1 MRYIY
6 IQSFV
11 LISLV
16 ILELCSRQC
25 SKCKTLTKVNNSKL
39 GKAELCFLFI
49 VLLLNEIYL
58 PTKFLVDTS
67 CSLRVMSWTRCGR
80 TDRHTY
86 GQSGIYTRSSPFG
99 EHEYSEYCQNILQI
113 NNFYSNRQHL
123 KLMIRYLPPPQH
135 SIESHPLVVNSSIR
149 HWYAR

>member
-1 MRYIY
+1 MVWHHSLPLMN
-6 IQSFV
+6 SFN
-11 LISLV
+11 
-16 ILELCSRQC
+16 
-25 SKCKTLTKVNNSKL
+25 KTEAAVFSCR
-39 GKAELCFLFI
+39 LCFLRAFLFISLI

-99 EHEYSEYCQNILQI
+99 EHKYSEYCQNILQI
-113 NNFYSNRQHL
+113 NNFYFNRQHL
-123 KLMIRYLPPPQH
+123 KSMIRYLPPLPH
-135 SIESHPLVVNSSIR
+135 SRESHVLVVKSSIR